1 MLSTKNSLQIY
12 WYRQV
17 ERKRKENNIHIN
29 INQVKWEMAILIS
42 ENVDFR
48 AQKITS
54 DWDGHYIMTNY
65 IMIKYYQEDSNP

>member
-1 MLSTKNSLQIY
+1 M
-12 WYRQV
+12 
-17 ERKRKENNIHIN
+17 
-29 INQVKWEMAILIS
+29 KWEMAILIS

-54 DWDGHYIMTNY
+54 DRDGHYIMINY